1 MQNEQT
7 RGLLITLSGPS
18 GSGKG
23 TIVKSLLSKR
33 ADTVLSVSATTRAPR
48 EGEIDGVHYHF
59 IDRETFLRMIED
71 NAFLEYAEYN
81 GNFDG
86 TPRAAAEAHLRAGRN
101 VVLEIEVQGAGQVMN
116 SGADILSIF
125 LAVPSME
132 ELERRLRGRGT
143 EDEATIR
150 SRLALAKEEMKQ
162 AFRYQYVV
170 MNDVVEDAVM
180 RIETI
185 IKTEN
190 MRYPRM
196 EKTIMEV
203 IESC

>member
-1 MQNEQT
+1 MGNEQT
-7 RGLLITLSGPS
+7 RGLLIVLSGPS
-18 GSGKG
+18 GTGKG
-23 TIVKSLLSKR
+23 TVVRALLDKR

-59 IDRETFLRMIED
+59 IDQKTFLRLIEE

-81 GNFDG
+81 GNFYG
-86 TPRAAAEAHLRAGRN
+86 TPKAAAEAQLRAGRN